1 MTRNKSDYEL
11 ARDLVLAALI
21 VLNDGRIPTDRG
33 MIGQLQVYL
42 NVNKRVNGDIRNLVS
57 GINDPKRA
65 AKIALNPTEVAA
77 KRRALAIVESLRV
90 ESESGWVAPGIEDI
104 GDTSKVSG
112 WDEENM
118 SEDEKAER
126 DNYTDIQSETKKAKR
141 PGRKP
146 QNPVEAATQKKRSAR
161 TEEKCCN

>member
-1 MTRNKSDYEL
+1 MTRNKSDYED

-21 VLNDGRIPTDRG
+21 ILNDGRIPTDRG

-65 AKIALNPTEVAA
+65 AKITLNPTEVKA

-90 ESESGWVAPGIEDI
+90 ESEPGWVAPG
-104 GDTSKVSG
+104 VSAT
-112 WDEENM
+112 
-118 SEDEKAER
+118 SEDEP
-126 DNYTDIQSETKKAKR
+126 TDEVEEIISALSANKEAQKPEEPTQAKR

-146 QNPVEAATQKKRSAR
+146 KNPVEAAVEKKRSAR
-161 TEEKCCN
+161 TNEICC